1 MVKSRNKK
9 TIKLTNTIIDIPN
22 ALNSPHCKE
31 ISTQRW
37 NFYKKSQEHLK
48 FRYKYYQNKSS
59 NTTPLSNRAVNPEI
73 MYNTL
78 FNK

>member
-9 TIKLTNTIIDIPN
+9 TIKLTNTIIDVPN
-22 ALNSPHCKE
+22 AMNTPKD
-31 ISTQRW
+31 INTQRW

-59 NTTPLSNRAVNPEI
+59 NTTPLSNRAINP
-73 MYNTL
+73 
-78 FNK
+78 